1 MKGVIK
7 QFVIFLKPTIWK
19 LAIFLFLPLVLF
31 IFKGSDG
38 LFFLPAIVGTF
49 LLGNLCLPLAGH
61 QCSIVYTG
69 LENSDTKFQ
78 FDRYGCMMELYE
90 KNNILGQTKSPG
102 CPGSY

>member
-61 QCSIVYTG
+61 QCSIVWVICGIGVFYII
-69 LENSDTKFQ
+69 
-78 FDRYGCMMELYE
+78 LYLFSCVIADGFE
-90 KNNILGQTKSPG
+90 K
-102 CPGSY
+102 